1 MGKRRVKAGLEI
13 TNTTLIQTTAAA
25 ACAHARVSVCVSFFA
40 LHKGGLA
47 LRIKA
52 NESRVYSSNDEYRDI
67 DLTNTYGILLFM
79 CKGRWGCVTFA
90 Q

>member
-1 MGKRRVKAGLEI
+1 MKAGLEI